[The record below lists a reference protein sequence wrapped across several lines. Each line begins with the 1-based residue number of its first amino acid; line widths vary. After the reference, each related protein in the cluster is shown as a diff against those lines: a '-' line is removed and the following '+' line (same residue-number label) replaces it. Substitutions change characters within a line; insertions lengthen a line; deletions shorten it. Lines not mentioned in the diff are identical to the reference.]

1 MSVAAKLWSPE
12 ALAEALAERAGG
24 RVRVAGDKDA
34 VAGVRPA
41 VVVEPATEDEVA
53 AVMAFADGERL
64 KVLIRGGGTQ
74 LGQGYPPTGGD
85 ILLSMGGLN
94 RVVEHE
100 PGDMTAT
107 AEAGLTL
114 DGFQEALGKA
124 GQWLALDPT
133 LPPAIPLGG
142 AVETRAM
149 TIGGIVATAASGA
162 HRLRY
167 GGVRDQIIGV
177 RIVRADGTIAKGGGK
192 VVKNVA
198 GFDLPKL
205 FTGSLGTL
213 GVIVAATF
221 RLYPRAASSRTVA
234 LVASEVR
241 PLCDL
246 AVKIIATTLVP
257 SALDITGSTRGGEAM
272 MAVRFEG
279 SEEACEE
286 QSKTLLALANSPGL
300 RGHVMEPAEEINYW
314 RGATYELSAGTAEGT
329 ILGLKVSLLPADVAA
344 WLDAL
349 REQTGRVGATA
360 AWRAHAGHGLITV
373 TLVGAEER
381 LPALVMSLRAAAV
394 ARKGS
399 LVVTSAPPA
408 IAGGLDPWGESPALG
423 LMRRVKEE
431 FDPHG
436 TLNPG
441 RFVGGI

>member
-1 MSVAAKLWSPE
+1 MSVSTRAWSPE
-12 ALAEALAERAGG
+12 ALLGALGERGGG
-24 RVRVAGDKDA
+24 RGRAAGADDA

-41 VVVEPATEDEVA
+41 IVAAPATEEEVA
-53 AVMAFADGERL
+53 AVLAFADGEGL
-64 KVLIRGGGTQ
+64 KVLVRGGGTQ
-74 LGQGYPPTGGD
+74 LGLGHRPSGGD
-85 ILLSMGGLN
+85 ILLDTASLD

-114 DGFQEALGKA
+114 AGFQEALGRA
-124 GQWLALDPT
+124 GQWLALDPA
-133 LPPAIPLGG
+133 LPPA
-142 AVETRAM
+142 T

-221 RLYPRAASSRTVA
+221 RLYPRAASSRTVT
-234 LVASEVR
+234 VATPDAR
-241 PLCDL
+241 PFYDL
-246 AVKIIATTLVP
+246 AVRLIATTLVP
-257 SALDITGSTRGGEAM
+257 SAIDITGSTRSAAGAL
-272 MAVRFEG
+272 AVRFEG

-286 QSKTLLALANSPGL
+286 QSRALLALAGS
-300 RGHVMEPAEEINYW
+300 
-314 RGATYELSAGTAEGT
+314 AEGRVIEGDEEALHWREAT
-329 ILGLKVSLLPADVAA
+329 AALDADGQEGTRIELKVSLLPAAVAG
-344 WLDAL
+344 WLDTL
-349 REQTGRVGATA
+349 RDAANGADLVA
-360 AWRAHAGHGLITV
+360 SWRAHAGHGLLAV
-373 TLVGAEER
+373 SVVG
-381 LPALVMSLRAAAV
+381 PAAALPPLV
-394 ARKGS
+394 AALREAATKQRGT
-399 LVVTSAPPA
+399 LVVTDTPPA
-408 IAGGLDPWGESPALG
+408 LLAQIDPWGPSPAMA
-423 LMRRVKEE
+423 LMRRVKDQ
-431 FDPHG
+431 FDPHA